1 MGVTL
6 ISAGL
11 LATLL
16 FLLSAYVIAGRVKLK
31 IDLGDGGNTAMR
43 QRMRA
48 HGNFTEYVPVA
59 LILLFLVE
67 KESIGP
73 RWFVVTMGTVLVVA
87 RYWHAQGLLSKE
99 GVSAGRFMGTNLTG
113 LVIVVGAVACI
124 GRGVGAW

>member
-1 MGVTL
+1 MSVTL

-87 RYWHAQGLLSKE
+87 RYWALRRRGGGGGCRTGCG
-99 GVSAGRFMGTNLTG
+99 GVAAA
-113 LVIVVGAVACI
+113 AVRVSPGGDAAPTI
-124 GRGVGAW
+124 EST